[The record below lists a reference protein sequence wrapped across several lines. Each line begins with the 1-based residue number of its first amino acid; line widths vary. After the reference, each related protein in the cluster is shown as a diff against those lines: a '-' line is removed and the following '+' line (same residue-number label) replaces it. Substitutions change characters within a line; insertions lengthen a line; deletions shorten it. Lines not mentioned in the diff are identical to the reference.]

1 MSVELTYG
9 PLRKGEE
16 REVQRVWQTMSAFL
30 GRPAFLAQLIPDM
43 VDVAR
48 FNGRPVAFCY
58 YRHGKQKPRSTIQAI
73 AVLPM
78 FRKHGVARALIGRLA
93 ASSPHDTVY
102 LKVEADNPAV
112 LFYQRLGFA
121 VIEREQARTGRA
133 MLVMSAPTAT
143 LRPTVKESPTP

>member
-1 MSVELTYG
+1 MSTVELTYG

-48 FNGRPVAFCY
+48 YNGRPVAFCY
-58 YRHGKQKPRSTIQAI
+58 YRHGKVKPRSTIQAI

-93 ASSPHDTVY
+93 ASSPHDVIF

-112 LFYQRLGFA
+112 SFYRRLGFEVVEHEA
-121 VIEREQARTGRA
+121 ARTGRA
-133 MLVMSAPTAT
+133 MLVMQAPTAS
-143 LRPTVKESPTP
+143 LRPTTKASP